1 MRRASVPYLLVVC
14 GSLACSS
21 TAATNDAAVDR
32 PAATDDDPSAACPAG
47 QVFVYDQGCDMP
59 TGHCTVEI
67 TDAGAT
73 VRPLYCGC
81 DGSFLTDNTGARRP
95 WRSPWPCPT
104 PDAGVDSGAATD
116 TGGVCCPITAS
127 EGCSGVDVSIG
138 GWASSMA
145 ACTTTT
151 WFDGYP
157 MTRMTDEHGCP
168 VLRENRDATQCGSVR
183 IDAGTD

>member
-1 MRRASVPYLLVVC
+1 MRRAVVSGLLVVR
-14 GSLACSS
+14 GALACSS
-21 TAATNDAAVDR
+21 TSANVDAAVDR
-32 PAATDDDPSAACPAG
+32 PAVTDDNPSTACPAG
-47 QVFVYDQGCDMP
+47 QVFVYDPGCVAP
-59 TGHCTVEI
+59 TGRCVAEV

-73 VRPLYCGC
+73 LTMTFCGC
-81 DGSFLTDNTGARRP
+81 DGSFFTDHTGARRP
-95 WRSPWPCPT
+95 WRASGACPAS
-104 PDAGVDSGAATD
+104 DAGVDAATD

-168 VLRENRDATQCGSVR
+168 VLRENRNTTPCGSVR
-183 IDAGTD
+183 IDAGRD